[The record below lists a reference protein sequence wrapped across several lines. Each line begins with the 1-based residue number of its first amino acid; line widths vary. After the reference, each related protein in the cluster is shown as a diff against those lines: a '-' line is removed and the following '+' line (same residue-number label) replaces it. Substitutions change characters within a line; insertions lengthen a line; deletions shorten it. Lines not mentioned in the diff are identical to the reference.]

1 MEQFDVRTHSI
12 DVLED
17 SEFIDQL
24 QSESGNPVLVTGGFA
39 YSFGVISGGYSKD
52 IDANILELAEP
63 DGAEPDG
70 AVPDN
75 DSSLYEVHFNDC
87 SYDLYVNNSYK
98 VSGSGS
104 ERLLL
109 EIAAYNRYGYGFA
122 EEMREDIDGRETQ
135 YS

>member
-17 SEFIDQL
+17 SEFIDKL
-24 QSESGNPVLVTGGFA
+24 QSESGNPVLVTRGFA
-39 YSFGVISGGYSKD
+39 YGFGVISGGYSED
-52 IDANILELAEP
+52 IDADILELAEP
-63 DGAEPDG
+63 DGA
-70 AVPDN
+70 VPDN
-75 DSSLYEVHFNDC
+75 GPSLYEVHFNDC

-98 VSGSGS
+98 VSGSES

-109 EIAAYNRYGYGFA
+109 EIAAYNRYDYGFA

-135 YS
+135 Y